1 MQWLTW
7 SKWISFPFLSTLS
20 HPMAE
25 PSLQAIFQQVFIT
38 QSFLHQLQTAEE
50 FISDI
55 SDHLDE
61 FEVPHEDNYV
71 QIRTG
76 IRQLR
81 IHLNF
86 LLAIQLLEA
95 CRGLERYMQRH
106 GRLPNIDLNFQ
117 WHRCQTLRF
126 SSCIF
131 WHVPTRSQSAMH
143 DSETNSPHCQ
153 KSACGSSVSHSSCM
167 VNFTESL

>member
-1 MQWLTW
+1 
-7 SKWISFPFLSTLS
+7 
-20 HPMAE
+20 MAE
-25 PSLQAIFQQVFIT
+25 PSLQALFQQVFIT

-61 FEVPHEDNYV
+61 FEVPHEDNYM

-86 LLAIQLLEA
+86 LLTIQLLEV
-95 CRGLERYMQRH
+95 CRGLERYIQRH

-117 WHRCQTLRF
+117 
-126 SSCIF
+126 
-131 WHVPTRSQSAMH
+131 
-143 DSETNSPHCQ
+143 
-153 KSACGSSVSHSSCM
+153 
-167 VNFTESL
+167 